1 MAWITTISVADAR
14 GQLATIYNTAIKR
27 AGRVFNILSV
37 MSLNPPVL
45 ESSMAL
51 YIGVMRG
58 PSALCRRERELVAV
72 VVSHCNACRY

>member
-1 MAWITTISVADAR
+1 MAWIPTVAVADAR
-14 GQLATIYNTAIKR
+14 GQLAAIYTAAIRR

-51 YIGVMRG
+51 YIAVMRG
-58 PSALCRRERELVAV
+58 PSPLSRRERELVAV
-72 VVSHCNACRY
+72 VVSQANACRY